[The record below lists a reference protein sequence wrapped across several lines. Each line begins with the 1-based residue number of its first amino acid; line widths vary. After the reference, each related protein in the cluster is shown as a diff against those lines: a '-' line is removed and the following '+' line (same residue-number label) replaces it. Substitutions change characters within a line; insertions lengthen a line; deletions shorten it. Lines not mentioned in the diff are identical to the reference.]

1 MLHLT
6 VLLGYGVAIAA
17 LVVSIRVVRDSTGGV
32 TPAVVGVLI
41 GLATSLLHGAHLWQS
56 VVLPEGWLL
65 TLPNV
70 ISLFG
75 WELGLLAVVSAAQR
89 ELRTLAIPLFALAAA
104 GSLFTSVGAAEL
116 VRSAPELGIKAH
128 AVLSLLAYGLLAAS
142 ALLGIFVLY
151 QDRRLRVAKVSGW
164 TSTLPPLFATERLLF
179 GVLGGGWILLTLA
192 LATGVVFLEDM
203 FAQHLAHK
211 SVLSLLGWVILTVL
225 IAGHLRWGWR
235 GRRAVHW
242 LLGTFVLLMIAY
254 FGSKAVLEQLLG
266 RAWG

>member
-1 MLHLT
+1 MFHLT

-17 LVVSIRVVRDSTGGV
+17 LVVSVRVVRDGSGTV

-56 VVLPEGWLL
+56 VISPDGWLL

-70 ISLFG
+70 VSLFG

-89 ELRTLAIPLFALAAA
+89 ELRSLSVPLFALAAA
-104 GSLFTSVGAAEL
+104 GSLFTSTGVAEFA
-116 VRSAPELGIKAH
+116 RTEPAIGIKIH
-128 AVLSLLAYGLLAAS
+128 ALLSLLAYGLLAAS
-142 ALLGIFVLY
+142 ALLGVFLLY
-151 QDRRLRVAKVSGW
+151 QDRRLRVARVSGW
-164 TSTLPPLFATERLLF
+164 TATLPPLFATERLLF
-179 GVLGGGWILLTLA
+179 GVLSGGWILLTLA
-192 LATGVVFLEDM
+192 IATGVVFLEDM

-211 SVLSLLGWVILTVL
+211 SVLSLLGWIILTVL

-242 LLGTFVLLMIAY
+242 LLGTFALLLIAY

-266 RAWG
+266 RTWG